1 MRHSV
6 EVESSFPT
14 LTLSL
19 GERGQPAPAAC
30 FAHTRAANTIAR
42 MARGRR
48 TILPLPGG
56 EGWGEGKA
64 NEVHAMVPS
73 VFIACSLLIRCLE
86 NSSLRQRAF
95 PSGICAHARRRCRQ
109 AMAERE
115 RCHFAAVTTPP
126 GRCSLRSVRNNRE

>member
-1 MRHSV
+1 MISMVSHRN
-6 EVESSFPT
+6 
-14 LTLSL
+14 
-19 GERGQPAPAAC
+19 RGFVC
-30 FAHTRAANTIAR
+30 NEKNI
-42 MARGRR
+42 
-48 TILPLPGG
+48 

-64 NEVHAMVPS
+64 NEVHSMVPS

-86 NSSLRQRAF
+86 DSSLRQRVV